1 MRAQLMAGWCNTCR
15 HMHSH
20 RHKHCAVQFLSL
32 LEPGK
37 KTFALTTFANWTLL
51 FWNTQSSVQPPIM
64 GWAEP
69 HSLHQHIRLQNTI
82 KGTWEKIFG
91 CNTTTTL
98 IIYIQLLLGVWG
110 RLFNCMYELSN
121 CFLMWKSHWETKMW
135 LNLNIGKTF
144 FFLSPKL
151 NYSVHGKNKMSYIFY
166 WRIDSSQVLTASTF
180 VR

>member
-1 MRAQLMAGWCNTCR
+1 M

-20 RHKHCAVQFLSL
+20 RHKHIVLSSFCHCL
-32 LEPGK
+32 NRAK
-37 KTFALTTFANWTLL
+37 KKKKSFVLTTLANWTLR

-91 CNTTTTL
+91 CNTTATL

-121 CFLMWKSHWETKMW
+121 CFLMWKSRWKSRMW
-135 LNLNIGKTF
+135 LNLNIGKTCF
-144 FFLSPKL
+144 FFLLPNWITVYMTKIKCHTSFIEEFV
-151 NYSVHGKNKMSYIFY
+151 VHKC
-166 WRIDSSQVLTASTF
+166 
-180 VR
+180 